1 METQGRTGDL
11 VVYTDGAARGNPGPA
26 GIGYV
31 IYDGEGQLLAQGAE
45 YLGET
50 TNNVAEYTALL
61 RALEKA
67 IGLSGGALRLYSD
80 SELMV
85 RQLNGVYRVKQPHL
99 IPLYETARSLLGRFA
114 LASVTHVPRE
124 KNKEADRLSN
134 EGIDRHFAAEKGG
147 GAPRGE

>member
-1 METQGRTGDL
+1 MAADATKRAGEI

-31 IYDGEGQLLAQGAE
+31 IYDREGAVLAQEAA

-50 TNNVAEYTALL
+50 TNNVAEYTALI
-61 RALEKA
+61 RALERA
-67 IGLSGGALRLYSD
+67 TGLSDGPVRVYSD

-85 RQLNGVYRVKQPHL
+85 RQLSGEYRVRQPHL
-99 IPLYETARSLLGRFA
+99 LPLHDEAQRLLARFTR
-114 LASVTHVPRE
+114 ASVTHVPRA

-134 EGIDRHFAAEKGG
+134 EGIDRHFAAEP
-147 GAPRGE
+147 AGE

>member
-1 METQGRTGDL
+1 MIADGTAGGI

-31 IYDGEGQLLAQGAE
+31 IYDAEGNRLAEDAA

-61 RALEKA
+61 RALARALE
-67 IGLSGGALRLYSD
+67 LSSGPLQVYSD

-85 RQLNGVYRVKQPHL
+85 RQLNGEYRVKQPHL
-99 IPLYETARSLLGRFA
+99 VPLHEEARKLLARFT
-114 LASVTHVPRE
+114 LVRVTHVPRE

-134 EGIDRHFAAEKGG
+134 EGIDRHQRARLLDGQA
-147 GAPRGE
+147 